1 MEVKNKKVNPFIL
14 FINTLVNGGED
25 VKDEKLPKELEDSL
39 KSIDADTNKF
49 FANLQAPVKK
59 SSKKSLDDDLKVETK
74 KVEPKKVEPKKSVR
88 NNTEKQIDA
97 EREQ

>member
-1 MEVKNKKVNPFIL
+1 MEVKNKKVNPLIL

-74 KVEPKKVEPKKSVR
+74 KVEPKKSVR

>member
-39 KSIDADTNKF
+39 KSIDKF

-59 SSKKSLDDDLKVETK
+59 SGRKSLDDDLKVETK
-74 KVEPKKVEPKKSVR
+74 KVEPKKSVR
-88 NNTEKQIDA
+88 KNTEKQIDD

>member
-39 KSIDADTNKF
+39 KSIDADTN
-49 FANLQAPVKK
+49 NLQAPVKK

-74 KVEPKKVEPKKSVR
+74 KVGPKKSVR

>member
-39 KSIDADTNKF
+39 KSIDVF
-49 FANLQAPVKK
+49 
-59 SSKKSLDDDLKVETK
+59 
-74 KVEPKKVEPKKSVR
+74 
-88 NNTEKQIDA
+88 
-97 EREQ
+97 

>member
-74 KVEPKKVEPKKSVR
+74 KVGPKKGVR